1 MMRGFYN
8 GVSGIKTQSFG
19 MDVWSNNIS
28 NINNVGFKASIPEFK
43 NLINQNLVSAGSG
56 PTSDQ
61 VGLGA
66 TKQTTALDMSNGSFQ
81 STDNN
86 FDLAIGGDGFF
97 GVVDKTGKNYYTR
110 TGTFD
115 IDAAGNLVDTRGNL
129 LLGTLAQLS
138 ALGHIGAENL
148 SGRDRGNTQTLGDTC
163 CLCALARSGRA
174 EENDSGHRKN
184 PS

>member
-129 LLGTLAQLS
+129 LRPRQVQPPLKNMVKPQAPHKL
-138 ALGHIGAENL
+138 
-148 SGRDRGNTQTLGDTC
+148 TQSRK
-163 CLCALARSGRA
+163 RS
-174 EENDSGHRKN
+174 
-184 PS
+184 

>member
-115 IDAAGNLVDTRGNL
+115 IDAAGNQVPNGSYTISATYTGKDGKEYKTQIGNYPVEAVKFVDGKAMMKVA
-129 LLGTLAQLS
+129 GEYVS
-138 ALGHIGAENL
+138 MDKVSEYYEG
-148 SGRDRGNTQTLGDTC
+148 
-163 CLCALARSGRA
+163 
-174 EENDSGHRKN
+174 
-184 PS
+184 